1 MVSIRFFLFIS
12 LMKYVTVDAF
22 ISVDDMVYIFKYNSA
37 HARFICE
44 VSSKNGKLVASGIEI
59 SIFSEYIF

>member
-1 MVSIRFFLFIS
+1 
-12 LMKYVTVDAF
+12 MKYVTVDAF